1 MDPNQVK
8 IVDIWKPKSSE
19 GVLVRE
25 GGSISQVPNNTP
37 MDPDIKN
44 EQTNEL
50 DSSI

>member
-1 MDPNQVK
+1 MDPNQAK

-19 GVLVRE
+19 GLVVRE
-25 GGSISQVPNNTP
+25 GGSISQIPNTP

-44 EQTNEL
+44 EQTNEP